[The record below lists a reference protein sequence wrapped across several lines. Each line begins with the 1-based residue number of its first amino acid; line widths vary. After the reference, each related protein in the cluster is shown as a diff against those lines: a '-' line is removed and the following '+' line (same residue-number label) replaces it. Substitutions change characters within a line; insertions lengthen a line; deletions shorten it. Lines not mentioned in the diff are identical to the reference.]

1 MEAVVPHTLPPLPT
15 REQLIAARRVVA
27 NPAEFVRE
35 PDFHFLINNAWWALK
50 SDQLENIARR
60 KAAAAI
66 RSIFPE
72 DAA

>member
-1 MEAVVPHTLPPLPT
+1 MPHTLPPLPT

-35 PDFHFLINNAWWALK
+35 PDFPSLICSAWFALK
-50 SDQLENIARR
+50 ADQLENIARR

>member
-1 MEAVVPHTLPPLPT
+1 MPNILPPLPT
-15 REQLIAARRVVA
+15 REQLIAARKVVA

-35 PDFHFLINNAWWALK
+35 PDFHFLINNAWFALK
-50 SDQLENIARR
+50 ADQLESIARR

-66 RSIFPE
+66 RSIFPG